1 MGKYDTDY
9 YSAREEAEWLTL
21 RVKFYTLVVGG
32 AALTAASLGVV
43 IILSIFVAVEA
54 LIALML
60 VIMIGMV
67 PCFAYS
73 EYGQDFHTERIVRK
87 RAQREDDEMKLSEAE
102 RIVAEFGKG
111 K

>member
-1 MGKYDTDY
+1 MSKYDRDY
-9 YSAREEAEWLTL
+9 YAAREEAKWLTL

-32 AALTAASLGVV
+32 AVLTFATLLVVVFLG
-43 IILSIFVAVEA
+43 IFLAPEA
-54 LIALML
+54 LIALM
-60 VIMIGMV
+60 VVMMIGMV

-73 EYGQDFHTERIVRK
+73 EYGQEFHTERIVR
-87 RAQREDDEMKLSEAE
+87 RREQEEERKMSLSEAE